1 MNGNMENQQIKE
13 GFMMARVLKIF
24 LTVITLFL
32 VLIILAAG
40 IYNFTYA
47 MRCRRYQTALAEEYR
62 ASRQAEVGSREICE
76 EPDLLFLPAEKQT
89 EQLEIGMTLRE
100 VISLLGKPQRQEGSG
115 LLIFQ
120 WNLLFGREL
129 YVTFLP
135 QDEGEFFVDSLSV
148 IDFKVK

>member
-1 MNGNMENQQIKE
+1 
-13 GFMMARVLKIF
+13 MARVLKIF

-62 ASRQAEVGSREICE
+62 ASRQAEADSREICV

-135 QDEGEFFVDSLSV
+135 QDEGEFFADSLSV